1 MTPSLC
7 TAGRVGAV
15 FALLSVTALISACSA
30 PVPPPRP
37 RASVAPPVGSGTRS
51 PGGGAPVGA
60 RASSAAPS
68 TSASASSH
76 PAPQPQPCP
85 TGSLQA
91 TTGAGQ
97 GAAGS
102 TYVPIIF
109 TNVSGVACTLYGYPG
124 VSLAGGSPL
133 SQIGLAATE
142 NSATSLQLVTLGPG
156 EQASALLRIVSAQNY
171 PPGRCGLVHT
181 TYLQVYPPRQT
192 APIYVAYSSAACKK
206 PIHLLSVDVV
216 KPGSGG

>member
-1 MTPSLC
+1 
-7 TAGRVGAV
+7 
-15 FALLSVTALISACSA
+15 
-30 PVPPPRP
+30 
-37 RASVAPPVGSGTRS
+37 
-51 PGGGAPVGA
+51 
-60 RASSAAPS
+60 
-68 TSASASSH
+68 
-76 PAPQPQPCP
+76 
-85 TGSLQA
+85 
-91 TTGAGQ
+91 
-97 GAAGS
+97 
-102 TYVPIIF
+102 VPIIF

-206 PIHLLSVDVV
+206 PIHLLSVERGQAGLGRLRPNLLE
-216 KPGSGG
+216 PGSELMIWWVGVVWSVSDRPRAALVVRRMRGQGSASFSALATWS